1 MNVKNEKEKEQ
12 CEFIVSKRGNV
23 GFDHEFSKSSQI
35 LSTNPKPSP
44 SLVYLYVLGSHFLS
58 LSLTFSHFLETEGKW
73 KKRNKALG
81 I

>member
-58 LSLTFSHFLETEGKW
+58 LSLTFWRQKENERRETKP
-73 KKRNKALG
+73 
-81 I
+81 